1 MNLAIV
7 LNMSHQSWQNKID
20 KANASQ
26 KPPKK
31 ISEQKIKIT
40 EKNENKNTN
49 YDDLDEE
56 KRKMIANF
64 R

>member
-31 ISEQKIKIT
+31 II
-40 EKNENKNTN
+40 EKNKKIPENSENNNKN
-49 YDDLDEE
+49 YDDLDEY

-64 R
+64 K